1 MNKFSVVIVPTPP
14 HPPYVGLWPPTSC
27 DDSTVMCPLMLI
39 IRNLL
44 WRPQST
50 QDSWVAVMCPTL
62 LTAWCC
68 QGGLGSCVV
77 CPLVVGYGS
86 SSSWLSNKRQDSSV
100 KWGQTS
106 PPSVYREKD
115 CWTREL
121 HYPNFQ
127 VPKRHIIIFLM
138 FYNYMNNQNSPNS
151 LIGNHIH

>member
-1 MNKFSVVIVPTPP
+1 MNKFSVVIVPTPT
-14 HPPYVGLWPPTSC
+14 HPPYAGLWPPTSC
-27 DDSTVMCPLMLI
+27 DDSTVMYPLMLI

-68 QGGLGSCVV
+68 QGSLGSCIV
-77 CPLVVGYGS
+77 CPLVVSYGS

-106 PPSVYREKD
+106 PPSGLFDERAPLSEFPSSQE
-115 CWTREL
+115 T
-121 HYPNFQ
+121 HYFF
-127 VPKRHIIIFLM
+127 FLM

-151 LIGNHIH
+151 LIGNRIH